1 MSRKKRFP
9 RLIVADR
16 GGPPVFLHG
25 LLPGEAICPKCDG
38 ALEWEPAFARCRFGC
53 GKLWPIRSGELD
65 RQVDYERRS
74 GLETPQP
81 P

>member
-1 MSRKKRFP
+1 MSRKKKFP

-16 GGPPVFLHG
+16 GGRPVFAHG
-25 LLPGEAICPKCDG
+25 LLSGTLTCPKCDG
-38 ALEWEPAFARCRFGC
+38 SLELEPAFARCRFGC
-53 GKLWPIRSGELD
+53 GKLWPIRGGEFD
-65 RQVDYERRS
+65 CQTDYERRS